1 MNSKDS
7 WSEFGPP
14 TMPAIARSRW
24 TNRSSTQNEM
34 SWFWQHETWQLWKK
48 NMYRNL
54 WNANSEAHEPLKAK
68 WICHNVKNLR
78 TFEAIIMNA
87 TLSQNVI
94 VITYN
99 VMECYLQTKLNE
111 YSYSYLFTALDWNCT
126 RKHSLHKRECAQKV
140 GDTIKSNGKRKQG
153 FKSTIFQL
161 PTVVA
166 SFWVGVTPCSHLRGH
181 RPRP

>member
-1 MNSKDS
+1 MILTAWNLTSLKKKHVQKPVKRKLRSTWTIESKMDMPQRKK
-7 WSEFGPP
+7 SEK
-14 TMPAIARSRW
+14 
-24 TNRSSTQNEM
+24 NR
-34 SWFWQHETWQLWKK
+34 
-48 NMYRNL
+48 
-54 WNANSEAHEPLKAK
+54 
-68 WICHNVKNLR
+68 
-78 TFEAIIMNA
+78 NA

>member
-1 MNSKDS
+1 MCVCMCLSLY
-7 WSEFGPP
+7 
-14 TMPAIARSRW
+14 I
-24 TNRSSTQNEM
+24 
-34 SWFWQHETWQLWKK
+34 
-48 NMYRNL
+48 
-54 WNANSEAHEPLKAK
+54 LK
-68 WICHNVKNLR
+68 
-78 TFEAIIMNA
+78 
-87 TLSQNVI
+87 VI
-94 VITYN
+94 VI
-99 VMECYLQTKLNE
+99 
-111 YSYSYLFTALDWNCT
+111 ALALVVHPASFT